1 MKNVDCAA
9 KTYIVSM
16 FSLHSSKMT
25 YTCTGYDV
33 AARRLRNGEYTGA
46 VRVHSIP
53 VLLCVVAVIISNPSQ
68 GRKLFKMSQNIT
80 AVAKP
85 LISI

>member
-1 MKNVDCAA
+1 MCCRNIHLINIFISQKQITYACTDC
-9 KTYIVSM
+9 
-16 FSLHSSKMT
+16 
-25 YTCTGYDV
+25 DV
-33 AARRLRNGEYTGA
+33 EARRLRDGEYTEA
-46 VRVHSIP
+46 VRVHSVP
-53 VLLCVVAVIISNPSQ
+53 ALLCVVVSVIISNRSQ